1 VSQLKTLESTTT
13 KLTDL
18 KEANEFDIIDGKVK
32 METMRKQMQLLSD
45 ENVRVVNELEQSQV
59 IQANAEKVA
68 KEFEALYNDM
78 KNQFDIVSKERH
90 ELRQKAESLDIEI
103 KDQQE
108 NLIELR
114 KNDATLSEKL
124 LAVETSN
131 AKLNAAYI
139 KTKGKLDELE
149 EEVSQ
154 GRKGIQEIND
164 GRHATLEALEQRTFE
179 LKETTQN
186 LEDARD
192 QISALESTLR
202 TRDFDIKD
210 L

>member
-13 KLTDL
+13 RLTDL

-90 ELRQKAESLDIEI
+90 ELRQKA
-103 KDQQE
+103 
-108 NLIELR
+108 
-114 KNDATLSEKL
+114 
-124 LAVETSN
+124 
-131 AKLNAAYI
+131 
-139 KTKGKLDELE
+139 
-149 EEVSQ
+149 
-154 GRKGIQEIND
+154 
-164 GRHATLEALEQRTFE
+164 
-179 LKETTQN
+179 
-186 LEDARD
+186 
-192 QISALESTLR
+192 
-202 TRDFDIKD
+202 
-210 L
+210 

>member
-90 ELRQKAESLDIEI
+90 ELRQKAEALDIEI

-114 KNDATLSEKL
+114 KNDATLGEKL

-139 KTKGKLDELE
+139 KTKSKLDELE

-164 GRHATLEALEQRTFE
+164 GRHVTLEALEQRTFE

>member
-90 ELRQKAESLDIEI
+90 ELRQKA
-103 KDQQE
+103 
-108 NLIELR
+108 
-114 KNDATLSEKL
+114 
-124 LAVETSN
+124 
-131 AKLNAAYI
+131 
-139 KTKGKLDELE
+139 
-149 EEVSQ
+149 
-154 GRKGIQEIND
+154 
-164 GRHATLEALEQRTFE
+164 
-179 LKETTQN
+179 
-186 LEDARD
+186 
-192 QISALESTLR
+192 
-202 TRDFDIKD
+202 
-210 L
+210 